1 MNVSHLRVFRGDAPS
16 FARPPAI
23 LLSSYDS
30 GAPQGRK
37 LGTAGYS
44 YDFVARLFAPLL
56 QRWGKLVEV
65 RSSQGGLQR
74 AASAAR
80 SEGLEPIH
88 VSFRPFQDAPWT
100 SLAANVVVPAWEFPD
115 IPDHAFDGNP
125 QNNWVAAANRCSLVL
140 VGGPFTAKALDAAGV
155 KTPIRIVPVPT
166 PEPYFHLPPWQ
177 ADACSALDCSPHVL
191 EAADAPACA
200 NEPSGGKPAS
210 ARRRLSEVLRVL
222 GLRTYRQLLKPCLP
236 PTIGPVVAAALSA
249 GVSAWQEQSLLR
261 RSSRGLNLTG
271 VVYTSI
277 FNPDDGRKNWED
289 MITAFVHA
297 LRDCE
302 DATLAMK
309 LITSSRQSIHRV
321 LAFYRRLNVSHRCRL
336 VLIPDFLSEADLL
349 QLTRASTFYLT
360 TTRAEGNCLPLM
372 NYLAAGRPCVS
383 PAHTAI
389 ADYFDSEVGFVV
401 ESHPEPCAWPQDS
414 RRRWRSTWH
423 RLVWPSLVDQIRRSY
438 EIAKND
444 PAAYG
449 ALSVAARERMLHWAH
464 PEAVWPQL
472 RSALEL
478 LASSASPQSEVAPLQ
493 SAPIEPSPSK
503 KSPAAARHV
512 RKPARP
518 VATGGPSTWSS
529 GARVVISLLSFRP
542 GKIGGTE
549 TYLRQVISRLPEVD
563 RRHEIVLLMDRDLAA
578 ENIFPGLGRAVVDL
592 SAREILC
599 ARGLEAVSPY
609 RARVVERA
617 LERLRPDVVFF
628 PQQSIFPKNVA
639 APCVLVVHDLYHLLL
654 PQYLLPGQRLFRQ
667 HNYAY
672 SVARADKII
681 AISQFTKKTILQ
693 EYGLTAEQITVIP
706 HGWEPR
712 HCGPVEAEAE
722 PAGKYLYYP
731 AITRPHKNH
740 HVLLESIAALK
751 SRGCFDG
758 QLILSGIQTAHWR
771 TLRKQ
776 IHRLGLDQTVRHVGY
791 VSYDRVRRLYQGA
804 ECVVFPTSFEGFGL
818 PVMEAVESGKKIL
831 VSRLEVFDE
840 LGVPERFQIDFAD
853 PDQLHRALQEPGV
866 TVLEKRPW
874 TWSESAAATM
884 ALLNSAAGC
893 ESAER
898 ALAWAA

>member
-1 MNVSHLRVFRGDAPS
+1 MNVPHLRVFRGDAPS

-23 LLSSYDS
+23 LLSSYHS

-44 YDFVARLFAPLL
+44 YDFVARLFTPLL

-74 AASAAR
+74 AVSAAR
-80 SEGLEPIH
+80 NQGLEPIH
-88 VSFRPFQDAPWT
+88 VSFRPFQDAPST
-100 SLAANVVVPAWEFPD
+100 PLAANVVVPAWEFPD

-140 VGGPFTAKALDAAGV
+140 VGGPFTAKTLAAAGV
-155 KTPIRIVPVPT
+155 RSPIRIVPVPT
-166 PEPYFHLPPWQ
+166 PEPYFHMPPWQ
-177 ADACSALDCSPHVL
+177 ADASSALDCLPYVFP
-191 EAADAPACA
+191 AANAPACMD
-200 NEPSGGKPAS
+200 EPSDGAPAP
-210 ARRRLSEVLRVL
+210 ARRRFSENLRVL
-222 GLRTYRQLLKPCLP
+222 GLRAYRELLKPCLP
-236 PTIGPVVAAALSA
+236 PMIGPIAAAALYA
-249 GVSAWQEQSLLR
+249 GVSAWRQQSLPQ
-261 RSSRGLNLTG
+261 RSLRGLNLTG

-309 LITSSRQSIHRV
+309 LITSSREAVHRV
-321 LAFYRRLNVSHRCRL
+321 LAFYRRLDVAHRCRV
-336 VLIPDFLSEADLL
+336 VLIPDFLSEADMM
-349 QLTRASTFYLT
+349 QLARASAFYLT

-372 NYLAAGRPCVS
+372 NYLAAGRPGIS

-401 ESHPEPCAWPQDS
+401 ESHPEPCAWPHDS

-423 RLVWPSLVDQIRRSY
+423 RLVWPSLVEQIRRSY
-438 EIAKND
+438 QIAKND

-449 ALSVAARERMLHWAH
+449 ALSAAARERMLQWAH

-478 LASSASPQSEVAPLQ
+478 LASSAPTQSEVAPPQ
-493 SAPIEPSPSK
+493 SASIELIPSEK
-503 KSPAAARHV
+503 APAVARHV
-512 RKPARP
+512 HKPTRS
-518 VATGGPSTWSS
+518 VATGGPSTWA
-529 GARVVISLLSFRP
+529 ARIVISLLSFRP
-542 GKIGGTE
+542 GRIGGTE
-549 TYLRQVISRLPEVD
+549 TYLRQLISRLPEVD
-563 RRHEIVLLMDRDLAA
+563 RRQEIVLLMDRDLAA
-578 ENIFPGLGRAVVDL
+578 ENVFPGLRRAVVDL

-628 PQQSIFPKNVA
+628 PQQSIFPKTVA

-654 PQYLLPGQRLFRQ
+654 PQYLLPGQRLFRE

-681 AISQFTKKTILQ
+681 AISQFTKKTIVEQ
-693 EYGLTAEQITVIP
+693 YGLAPDQITVVP
-706 HGWEPR
+706 HGWEPPHR
-712 HCGPVEAEAE
+712 GPIDADAE
-722 PAGKYLYYP
+722 PAGSYLYYP

-740 HVLLESIAALK
+740 HVLLESIATLK
-751 SRGCFDG
+751 SRGCFDKR
-758 QLILSGIQTAHWR
+758 LILSGIQTAHWR
-771 TLRKQ
+771 ALRRQ
-776 IHRLGLDQTVRHVGY
+776 IHRLGLDQTVQHVGY
-791 VSYDRVRRLYQGA
+791 VPYGRVRRLYDGA
-804 ECVVFPTSFEGFGL
+804 ECIVFPTCFEGFGL

-853 PDQLHRALQEPGV
+853 PDQLYRALQEPGA
-866 TVLEKRPW
+866 TVLERRPW
-874 TWSESAAATM
+874 TWTESAAATM
-884 ALLNSAAGC
+884 ALLSSAAGC
-893 ESAER
+893 ESPVR
-898 ALAWAA
+898 ALARAA